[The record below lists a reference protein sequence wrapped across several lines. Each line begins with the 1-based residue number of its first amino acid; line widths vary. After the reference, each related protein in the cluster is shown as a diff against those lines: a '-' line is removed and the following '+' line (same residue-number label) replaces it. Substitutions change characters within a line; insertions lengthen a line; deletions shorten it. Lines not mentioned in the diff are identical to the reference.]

1 MPLMTEQ
8 QETALAQAVTSAL
21 AERNLSVN
29 AASIRLRI
37 DRQALTRFSQGIPP
51 SLEVVERFARGMG
64 LDVNEYRKL
73 SGYPPVDPPADV
85 GILAKA
91 IISTHEA
98 QAASLEL
105 EYEPDLENV
114 RIVGYEGRVTPED
127 RELALKVLRA
137 VLAESRRKQDT

>member
-1 MPLMTEQ
+1 MTMAEHHIPAFGDAVKAVLEAHGLSLRSQRIRTGIDHMTMKDMADGLRPRLEKVEQ
-8 QETALAQAVTSAL
+8 
-21 AERNLSVN
+21 
-29 AASIRLRI
+29 
-37 DRQALTRFSQGIPP
+37 
-51 SLEVVERFARGMG
+51 FARAFG
-64 LDVNEYRKL
+64 LDVNEWRRIA
-73 SGYPPVDPPADV
+73 GYEPIPPPADV

-91 IISTHEA
+91 IISTHQA
-98 QAASLEL
+98 QTASLEL